1 MSHFVFSAPLSSA
14 QRSLLI
20 GWLKSL
26 NADHRSVVRKR
37 RHLAPVK
44 RLSKRWRERFLKHLL
59 QCLHKRQYERSCRYW
74 RKFRAVRVNIRSE
87 PHVII
92 STVSQG
98 SNAGRVPGH

>member
-37 RHLAPVK
+37 